1 MLRTHLLKRSSLS
14 RELKAFLLDYPR
26 KGWSENPNFEHFSEF
41 WLQRH
46 EMFRELSSHL
56 ISLSQ
61 SILNKQIN
69 EDEYQKRTLR
79 CSSFMLQQ
87 LHLHHEMED
96 NYFFPGIAKYDKK
109 LIAAIEL
116 LETDHTEIS
125 ALFDAYDEIL
135 NRCIT
140 PRETLIF
147 AGKLLEC
154 QSMLNKALKRHLE
167 DEEDIIVP
175 AALHYGYRRS

>member
-1 MLRTHLLKRSSLS
+1 MLRTHLLNRSSLP

-26 KGWSENPNFEHFSEF
+26 KGWSENPNFQHFSEF

-46 EMFRELSSHL
+46 EMFRELSAHL
-56 ISLSQ
+56 IFLSQ
-61 SILNKQIN
+61 TILNKEIN
-69 EDEYQKRTLR
+69 EDEYQKQTRR
-79 CSSFMLQQ
+79 YSSFMLQQ

-116 LETDHTEIS
+116 LETDHSEIS
-125 ALFDAYDEIL
+125 ALVDAYEKIL
-135 NRCIT
+135 KRCIT
-140 PRETLIF
+140 PKETLIY
-147 AGKLLEC
+147 AGNLLEC
-154 QSMLNKALKRHLE
+154 QSRLNKALKRHLE

-175 AALHYGYRRS
+175 AALHYGYRR